1 MSSNMKIPKVC
12 QYCGQEFVART
23 TVTQYCSDNCAK
35 RAYKKR
41 KREEKLKAVETV
53 EKQQVNFNKY
63 QINGK
68 EFLSISETCQLLGA
82 SRMTIYRQ
90 IKSGT
95 IQAAKIGRRTIIKR
109 SIIDQMFIS

>member
-12 QYCGQEFVART
+12 QYCGQEFIART

-41 KREEKLKAVETV
+41 KREEKLKAVEV
-53 EKQQVNFNKY
+53 IEKQQVNFNKA

-82 SRMTIYRQ
+82 CRMTIYRQ
-90 IKSGT
+90 IKAGT
-95 IQAAKIGRRTIIKR
+95 IPAAKIGRRTIIKR
-109 SIIDQMFIS
+109 STIDQMFTS

>member
-1 MSSNMKIPKVC
+1 MSSNMKIPKIC

-41 KREEKLKAVETV
+41 KREEKMKAVEAV
-53 EKQQVNFNKY
+53 EKQQVNFNKT

-90 IKSGT
+90 IKAGT
-95 IQAAKIGRRTIIKR
+95 IPVAKIGRRTIIKR
-109 SIIDQMFIS
+109 SIIDKMFIS